1 MSMGRMEGLAGLSSR
16 SARPRGCLGLAALF
30 LALLTPPTLHG
41 QEPARTEGSGYST
54 PLVSPVALAARLDRI
69 LDDPALVRAQ
79 VGLAVEVAE
88 TGEVLYEAQ
97 GEKLFVPASNTKIV
111 TAAVALDA
119 LGPSYRWETSLAADG
134 EISEGVLD
142 GDLWIV
148 GGGDPWLTREA
159 VVSWPDLLRRAG
171 VRRITGS
178 VIGDDRAFGGPQWGE
193 GWFWHEIYAYWAAG
207 VSGLQVRP
215 NTVRA
220 QLVPGSHVG
229 DPVRFEL
236 LRPGPPLPLVV
247 KVRTGAPGSD
257 VRLQYEPPPEGGDVR
272 MTGWIPASDTVPLH
286 LATHHPT
293 LYLLAHLGQA
303 LEAGGIEVAGDIR
316 RARDGER
323 PTRLTWSHVVR
334 SDSLGAAV
342 AEMLKPSDNQ
352 MAESILRT
360 VGRERSG
367 DGTAAAGLAVVEGV
381 LAGWGIESGAIS
393 LSDGSGLS
401 RYNRIAPNAMARLL
415 RAMWRHPQYRVFFD
429 GLPVAAVDGT
439 LRRRLSGTP
448 AEENVRAKTGSLA
461 SARALSGYLTDGSGE
476 TLVFSLMVNGY
487 DVSGSVAEALEDLII
502 EQLALYRRNVVP
514 GWPVYRE
521 EAP

>member
-1 MSMGRMEGLAGLSSR
+1 MSKGRMRNVAGLPAGRTS
-16 SARPRGCLGLAALF
+16 PGDCLRLAALV
-30 LALLTPPTLHG
+30 LALGVPLTVHG
-41 QEPARTEGSGYST
+41 QEPARIEGSGYST
-54 PLVSPVALAARLDRI
+54 ALDSPIALAARLDRI
-69 LDDPALVRAQ
+69 LNDPALVRAQ
-79 VGLAVEVAE
+79 VGLVVQVAE

-97 GEKLFVPASNTKIV
+97 GQKLFVPASNTKIV
-111 TAAVALDA
+111 TAAVALDV

-134 EISEGVLD
+134 AISDGVLD

-159 VVSWPDLLRRAG
+159 VASWPGLLRQAG
-171 VRRITGS
+171 VRRITGD

-193 GWFWHEIYAYWAAG
+193 GWFWHETYAYWASG

-220 QLVPGSHVG
+220 RLVPGSDAG
-229 DPVRFEL
+229 EPARFEL

-247 KVRTGAPGSD
+247 KVRTGAPGSE
-257 VRLQYEPPPEGGDVR
+257 VRLQYEPPPEGGDVL

-293 LYLLAHLGQA
+293 LYLLAHLGRS
-303 LEAGGIEVAGDIR
+303 LEAGGVEVDGEIR
-316 RARDGER
+316 RARDDER
-323 PTRLTWSHVVR
+323 PTGLAWSHVVR

-352 MAESILRT
+352 MAESMLRT
-360 VGRERSG
+360 VGRESSG
-367 DGTAAAGLAVVEGV
+367 DGTASAGLAVAEGV

-487 DVSGSVAEALEDLII
+487 DVSGSVTEALEDLII
-502 EQLALYRRNVVP
+502 EQLSMYRRSVEP
-514 GWPVYRE
+514 GWPMYRE
-521 EAP
+521 DAP